1 MRRLSGTVWQSPMLA
16 LLALCAATATAA
28 FAADSPTA
36 PAGSPKTMTDVLAA
50 SKPSDWRALDPE
62 NTLYMELARGR
73 VVIELAPRFAPNHV
87 ATIRALA
94 REHYYDGLVIER
106 VQDDYVAQ
114 WGDPDDR
121 RSTGTVPRSLAA
133 EFSRSSDGLEF
144 VRLPDP
150 DTYAPETGFVDGF
163 PAARDPPSHLAWLT
177 HCYAMVGAG
186 RDNDANS
193 GGGRELYVVIGHA
206 PRNLD
211 RNVTLLGRVVQGIE
225 QLSSLPRGSGP
236 LGFYKNPS
244 ERIPIRSIRIAADL
258 PESQRSRLEVLRTD
272 TQTFTEL
279 IESRRNRR
287 EEWFK
292 VKADRIDVCNIPL
305 PVRSATQPD

>member
-1 MRRLSGTVWQSPMLA
+1 MRRFSGAACRSP
-16 LLALCAATATAA
+16 LLTLLGLCAIASAL
-28 FAADSPTA
+28 AADGPTTTRTR
-36 PAGSPKTMTDVLAA
+36 SKTMADVLAA
-50 SKPSDWRALDPE
+50 SKPSDWRAIDPE
-62 NTLYMELARGR
+62 NTLYMELASGR

-133 EFSRSSDGLEF
+133 EFARSSDGLEF
-144 VRLPDP
+144 VSLPDP

-163 PAARDPPSHLAWLT
+163 PAARDPTSHLAWLT

-193 GGGRELYVVIGHA
+193 GGGRELYAVIGHA
-206 PRNLD
+206 PRSLD

-225 QLSSLPRGSGP
+225 LLSSLPRGTGS
-236 LGFYKNPS
+236 LGFYEHPS
-244 ERIPIRSIRIAADL
+244 ERIPIRSIRIAADV

-272 TQTFTEL
+272 TQTFTDL

-287 EEWFK
+287 EEFFK
-292 VKADRIDVCNIPL
+292 VQAGRIDICNIPL
-305 PVRSATQPD
+305 PVRKATAAR